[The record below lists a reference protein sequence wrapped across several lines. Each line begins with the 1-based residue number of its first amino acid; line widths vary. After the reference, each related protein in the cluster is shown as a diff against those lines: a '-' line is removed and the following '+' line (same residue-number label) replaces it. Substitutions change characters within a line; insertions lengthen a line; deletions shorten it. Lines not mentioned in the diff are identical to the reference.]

1 MAADVLPD
9 ISPDSS
15 PTNSLPEPSN
25 RARLLRAVGL
35 VLLLG
40 FFYGSTIVVSRFSV
54 GQYDPRTY
62 ISLRLLLAAACHV
75 GVYAFSRQRR
85 WSRDRGLWWRAGLL
99 GVIGTAL
106 PMTAVV
112 SSLQYLS
119 SGVASLLLTL
129 NPVIVVV
136 LAQFFLRDEKLTWLK
151 SAGVAVAFSGAG
163 LLFLRGETGLSTFA
177 ETDWHGYA
185 WVAVGVLA
193 GGGAAV
199 YARRFLRT
207 GDAWDVASIRMVT
220 AAAVLLPIVALTV
233 GFDMSNVTAI
243 GYAGLLYAALTGTF
257 GGMWLSFYLIKQ
269 YGATVA
275 SQTTYVIPIIST
287 VLGAVALG
295 EQISGTMLAGM
306 AIIFAGLTLLN
317 WRGTMASTVD
327 EQGETIWETPKE
339 VRQRLRTQSGD

>member
-1 MAADVLPD
+1 MSADIYPTTSPAA
-9 ISPDSS
+9 
-15 PTNSLPEPSN
+15 PSD
-25 RARLLRAVGL
+25 RARLIRAALL

-62 ISLRLLLAAACHV
+62 ISLRLLLALACHV
-75 GVYAFSRQRR
+75 GVYAFSREKQ
-85 WSRDRGLWWRAGLL
+85 WSRDRSLWWRAGIL

-106 PMTAVV
+106 PMTAIV

-151 SAGVAVAFSGAG
+151 TAGVAVAFSGAG
-163 LLFLRGETGLSTFA
+163 LLFLRGETGLGTFA
-177 ETDWHGYA
+177 QADWRGYA

-207 GDAWDVASIRMVT
+207 GDAWDVASIRMAT
-220 AAAVLLPIVALTV
+220 AAVVLLPIVALTV
-233 GFDMSNVTAI
+233 GYDMSNVTAI
-243 GYAGLLYAALTGTF
+243 GYAGLIYAALTGTF

-275 SQTTYVIPIIST
+275 SQTTYVIPVIST

-327 EQGETIWETPKE
+327 EEGEMVTETPKE
-339 VRQRLRTQSGD
+339 LRQRLRTQSGD